1 VTSPTTTT
9 YLPIEAVVANPKGNY
24 PPAGYHGAKSPGQV
38 IQFSWLPP
46 TPANLA
52 TCPLPY
58 QRASPRWPERHGGL
72 AWPGLGQA
80 TVKAAAPAAVALP
93 FVWHDAYVPVVIVI
107 AFVIAIVVVLAAVTV
122 VAVGRGGGMPAVER
136 TDYAPLELGP
146 VSATDIVLLRPP
158 TALWGYSQQATDEA
172 LEQIADSVRERDVR
186 IVALEQLVTDLSR
199 EPSATMP
206 LASPY
211 GRARHAR
218 PDTSPGAAVG
228 DPSVTPAAGIGY
240 AGTVP
245 NPIQHAA
252 FGPRPYSM
260 GPPVPDPQDMPGDTP
275 SAGPSPLAAPV
286 ADPDEE
292 TARDAPPWQADGT
305 GFPPEVSH
313 D

>member
-1 VTSPTTTT
+1 
-9 YLPIEAVVANPKGNY
+9 
-24 PPAGYHGAKSPGQV
+24 
-38 IQFSWLPP
+38 
-46 TPANLA
+46 
-52 TCPLPY
+52 
-58 QRASPRWPERHGGL
+58 
-72 AWPGLGQA
+72 
-80 TVKAAAPAAVALP
+80 
-93 FVWHDAYVPVVIVI
+93 VWHDAYVPVVIVI
-107 AFVIAIVVVLAAVTV
+107 AFVIAIVVVLAAVTL
-122 VAVGRGGGMPAVER
+122 VAVGRGGAMPAVER

-218 PDTSPGAAVG
+218 PDTGPSTAVG

-240 AGTVP
+240 ASTVA

-260 GPPVPDPQDMPGDTP
+260 GPPAPDPQDMPGDTP
-275 SAGPSPLAAPV
+275 SDGPSPLAAPV
-286 ADPDEE
+286 AGPDEE

>member
-1 VTSPTTTT
+1 
-9 YLPIEAVVANPKGNY
+9 VVKP
-24 PPAGYHGAKSPGQV
+24 
-38 IQFSWLPP
+38 
-46 TPANLA
+46 
-52 TCPLPY
+52 
-58 QRASPRWPERHGGL
+58 
-72 AWPGLGQA
+72 
-80 TVKAAAPAAVALP
+80 AAPAAVALP
-93 FVWHDAYVPVVIVI
+93 FVWHDAYVPVVIVV
-107 AFVIAIVVVLAAVTV
+107 AFVIAIMVVLAAVV
-122 VAVGRGGGMPAVER
+122 LVAVGRGGAMPAAEP

-172 LEQIADSVRERDVR
+172 LERIADSVRERDVR

-199 EPSATMP
+199 EPSAAMP

-218 PDTSPGAAVG
+218 PDTGPGAAVG
-228 DPSVTPAAGIGY
+228 DPPVTPAAGIGY
-240 AGTVP
+240 AGTRYESTGHDGTGYERTEYEGTVP

-260 GPPVPDPQDMPGDTP
+260 GTPAPDPQDMPGDMP
-275 SAGPSPLAAPV
+275 DAGPSPLAAPV

-292 TARDAPPWQADGT
+292 AARDVLPWQADGT